1 MRLGSSEK
9 SQNEHNTMRLVY
21 LDVSGPQDLPDRFRY
36 LGRPWLYMFRSEIYA
51 EDEYIEYL
59 ERNPTHNLLMT
70 NLGLVNLSE
79 TDPEGHL
86 NYLKDTNLPIYQ
98 KNADEKKKQS
108 QKGKEKNEA
117 KRKAEATPLQLHKL
131 LQSVALVAQWPIPL
145 RQRHVAVL
153 ILQPKAHARKTR
165 STLESGRNTMEYG
178 IKRWFAMGAPNWR
191 STKRISSSKSA

>member
-1 MRLGSSEK
+1 
-9 SQNEHNTMRLVY
+9 MRLVY

-86 NYLKDTNLPIYQ
+86 NYQGHEFANLP
-98 KNADEKKKQS
+98 
-108 QKGKEKNEA
+108 KEC
-117 KRKAEATPLQLHKL
+117 R
-131 LQSVALVAQWPIPL
+131 
-145 RQRHVAVL
+145 
-153 ILQPKAHARKTR
+153 
-165 STLESGRNTMEYG
+165 
-178 IKRWFAMGAPNWR
+178 
-191 STKRISSSKSA
+191 